1 LQNNLTGN
9 AYAATAAARGF
20 GGLPTSK
27 VDQRFTTVTDLTNFG
42 HANYNGIT
50 TSIRHETRFGV
61 TAQVNYTYSHDLDTV
76 SNGGLNGFDLAGASG
91 SVPQSQIDPL
101 SPDRLNYGNADYDLK
116 HSLSLNYLWRIPG
129 ETHMALLNILT
140 RGWTASGTLYDRTG
154 YPFSVVNSK
163 VNGAYAGG
171 QGGPVLAG
179 YLGGG
184 EGPCKN
190 GNSTCLTTSQFA
202 TTTQQIPYGFGN
214 IARNTKFRA
223 PGYFDTD
230 MSVIKTTKVAEK
242 VDFRIG
248 ASFFNILNHPNFYK
262 PSNNVSGGSFG
273 KITTTVTPPSSIYGS
288 FTGSAVSGR
297 IIQLQAG
304 LSF

>member
-1 LQNNLTGN
+1 
-9 AYAATAAARGF
+9 
-20 GGLPTSK
+20 
-27 VDQRFTTVTDLTNFG
+27 
-42 HANYNGIT
+42 
-50 TSIRHETRFGV
+50 
-61 TAQVNYTYSHDLDTV
+61 
-76 SNGGLNGFDLAGASG
+76 
-91 SVPQSQIDPL
+91 
-101 SPDRLNYGNADYDLK
+101 
-116 HSLSLNYLWRIPG
+116 
-129 ETHMALLNILT
+129 MALLNILT

-154 YPFSVVNSK
+154 YPFSVVNSRI
-163 VNGAYAGG
+163 NGAFAGG

-184 EGPCKN
+184 EGSCKN
-190 GNSTCLTTSQFA
+190 GNSTCLTKSQFA
-202 TTTQQIPYGFGN
+202 ASATEVDDPVTQLPIGKTQTQIFQEQIPFGFGN
-214 IARNTKFRA
+214 LTRNSKFRA

-230 MSVIKTTKVAEK
+230 MSLIKTTKVAER

-262 PSNNVSGGSFG
+262 PSNNVQGGSFG

-304 LSF
+304 VSF